1 MSQVEER
8 RRHASALLDAP
19 TGGVPRARPRH
30 TPRVT
35 VAQLLAAQLEDEQAP
50 TTRMRASDLAAR
62 IPGARAGSGPLPVAP
77 TAPSPRRGAHRASPP
92 PAAPAPPPAA
102 PAPTPAARTTAPA
115 PAAPTHPPDRHTSAH
130 RAAAPVPA
138 ARPACAPTPAPTP
151 SPAQP
156 RARRRE
162 GTRVGTTVTSLVV
175 LVPAHDEE
183 AGIADTVEGLLAQEC
198 PDWLEIAGIVV
209 VADNCT
215 DRTVEIARGY
225 PVTVIE
231 TEGNTEK
238 KAGALNEGWRRAA
251 RDADLVLTMDAD
263 TVLTPGCAAAMA
275 EEMRGNASLGG
286 VCARYWAAPGKGLA
300 WRLQRLEYSRYD
312 DLRELRSWRV
322 SVASG
327 AAAMYRRQALDEV
340 AAHRASGPWDGTS
353 LIEDYALTLDLKTA
367 GWTVGAARDAH
378 VLTHPPTSFRE
389 LWVQRLR
396 WGRGGMDECLKRG
409 WIPATRRDIVAYG
422 LFVLSVFFR
431 ILFVTM
437 VVLMVT
443 HAVPFRYALIG
454 LIPLGVMWL
463 ERVTSMWRL
472 PGRSAKDVAI
482 VVVLVVEDLYGFF
495 LEFCAVVAAWRCL
508 LARRQAW

>member
-1 MSQVEER
+1 MSQGEGQGRGATSV
-8 RRHASALLDAP
+8 LDAP
-19 TGGVPRARPRH
+19 TGVVGRTRPRH
-30 TPRVT
+30 GPRVT
-35 VAQLLAAQLEDEQAP
+35 VAQLLAAQLEDSQAP
-50 TTRMRASDLAAR
+50 TTRMRATDLATR
-62 IPGARAGSGPLPVAP
+62 IPGARAGSGPLPVADPP
-77 TAPSPRRGAHRASPP
+77 TSPAPRRGAHRA
-92 PAAPAPPPAA
+92 AAPAPPA
-102 PAPTPAARTTAPA
+102 PARRTPAPRPSPTPDRPAPAHRVPA
-115 PAAPTHPPDRHTSAH
+115 PAAR
-130 RAAAPVPA
+130 
-138 ARPACAPTPAPTP
+138 PTPAPTAIP
-151 SPAQP
+151 SPVTPSASP
-156 RARRRE
+156 ESPPTGTRTRRRE
-162 GTRVGTTVTSLVV
+162 GRRSDTAVTSMVV

-183 AGIADTVEGLLAQEC
+183 AGIADTVEGLLAQET
-198 PDWLEIAGIVV
+198 PEWLEMVGIVV

-215 DRTVEIARGY
+215 DRTVEIASRY

-231 TEGNTEK
+231 TSGNTEK

-263 TVLTPGCAAAMA
+263 TVLGPGCAAAMA
-275 EEMRGNASLGG
+275 DELRERPALGA
-286 VCARYWAAPGKGLA
+286 VCARYWAAEGRGLA

-327 AAAMYRRQALDEV
+327 AAAMYRRAALDEV
-340 AAHRASGPWDGTS
+340 AAHRAAGPWDGTS

-367 GWTVGAARDAH
+367 GWTVGAARGAH
-378 VLTHPPTSFRE
+378 VLTHPPRTFRE

-409 WIPATRRDIVAYG
+409 WTPATRRDIGAYG

-431 ILFVTM
+431 VLFLTM
-437 VVLMVT
+437 IVLMIT
-443 HAVPFRYALIG
+443 HAIPFRYALIG

-472 PGRSAKDVAI
+472 PGRTWRDVTLVA
-482 VVVLVVEDLYGFF
+482 VLVVEDLYGFF

-508 LARRQAW
+508 FARRQAW